1 MGSSGIIK
9 HEEIRVDSTNDSV
22 SLSSENQI
30 SYEQNRKNK
39 QIIIMPVPAFF
50 YFRCVLPPLF
60 TTSTACCTLHCIV
73 SDGVENG
80 IGIGMFILKKCSY
93 TPPHPPP
100 PIKKEHLIA
109 SYSDHESDLLI
120 GKDSL

>member
-1 MGSSGIIK
+1 
-9 HEEIRVDSTNDSV
+9 
-22 SLSSENQI
+22 
-30 SYEQNRKNK
+30 
-39 QIIIMPVPAFF
+39 MPVPAFF

-60 TTSTACCTLHCIV
+60 TTSTACCGLHCIV

-80 IGIGMFILKKCSY
+80 IGIGMFTLKKCSY
-93 TPPHPPP
+93 TPPHPPPP